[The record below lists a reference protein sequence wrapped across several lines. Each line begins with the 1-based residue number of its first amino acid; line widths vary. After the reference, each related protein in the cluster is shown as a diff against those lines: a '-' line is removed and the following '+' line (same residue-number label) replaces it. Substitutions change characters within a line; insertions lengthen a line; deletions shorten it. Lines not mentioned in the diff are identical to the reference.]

1 MNPVT
6 SHKRNLENNSNRR
19 QFLPPFYGDYVE
31 QSFQTEARQ
40 ERVDSNQLKIKSPMG
55 KKTKPPTSGMQQM
68 QDISNRN
75 NSFWV
80 SISGYPPEQTLL
92 VYRFFQDIGHI
103 VDKCFTDSNLMYL
116 KYSLFSDCKIAL
128 SYDNQKIGYG
138 GDIHVRIQPEGPVVE
153 QPIRLSNV
161 EKVACTTTT
170 PCQSVRSSV
179 AAVQETNGR
188 NTPLGNIEMEV
199 QKSIRILQRASTQ
212 VPANSIVIQEN
223 SKKNLGFLQWLK
235 QTVSYIFYLY

>member
-6 SHKRNLENNSNRR
+6 SYKQNLENRR

-31 QSFQTEARQ
+31 QSFQTETRQ
-40 ERVDSNQLKIKSPMG
+40 ERVDSNQLRIKSSLG
-55 KKTKPPTSGMQQM
+55 NRTKPPTSGMQQM
-68 QDISNRN
+68 QEVSNRN
-75 NSFWV
+75 NSLWV
-80 SISGYPPEQTLL
+80 SISGYPSEQTLL
-92 VYRFFQDIGHI
+92 VYRFFHDIGHI

-116 KYSLFSDCKIAL
+116 KYYLFSDFKIAL

-138 GDIHVRIQPEGPVVE
+138 GDIHVRIKQKGPVVE

-161 EKVACTTTT
+161 EDVAYTTTT

-179 AAVQETNGR
+179 AAVQEAFNR

-199 QKSIRILQRASTQ
+199 HKSVMILQRGSSQ
-212 VPANSIVIQEN
+212 VPANSIELQEN
-223 SKKNLGFLQWLK
+223 SKKNLSFM
-235 QTVSYIFYLY
+235 